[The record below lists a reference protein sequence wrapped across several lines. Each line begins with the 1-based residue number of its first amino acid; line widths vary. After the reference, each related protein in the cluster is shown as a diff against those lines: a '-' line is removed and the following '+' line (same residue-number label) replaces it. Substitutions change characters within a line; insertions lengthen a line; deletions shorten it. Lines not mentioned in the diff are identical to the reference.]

1 VRSRRHALQPDSARW
16 HHWGCCR
23 LVGSFLKCRI
33 YVSVSH
39 QENSMQFTTRGT
51 STSDAFLGGWLVEA
65 GLRFILASLR
75 VGALT

>member
-1 VRSRRHALQPDSARW
+1 
-16 HHWGCCR
+16 
-23 LVGSFLKCRI
+23 
-33 YVSVSH
+33 
-39 QENSMQFTTRGT
+39 MQFTTRGT